1 MVLTAKAF
9 ALAIQIEL
17 APALRTGTPIAHRS
31 LLCRAIA
38 RVNGE
43 LANSR
48 AHGRY
53 AGAISLIPVENRMD
67 RLASMET
74 FVRVV
79 ETGSFS
85 RQLRVGQPAVS
96 KSVAQLE
103 EYLGV
108 KLLTRSTRGLTP
120 TEAGL
125 GYLERARRALEEAA
139 EAELAARGAGAGLKG
154 RLRICAAVTF
164 ARIHLIP
171 LLPKF
176 LAQNPDLELEV
187 ILDDRQIDLV
197 QEGIDVALRM
207 GKLMDSALTARCIA
221 RCKRLVLGTPAYFE
235 HAFNAKRLEQASGR
249 CLSSGGQRLV
259 VSARNLRIGGLG
271 SKQITRD
278 RRGRCESC
286 CARRY
291 RTDHRVRVDVH
302 SRTAVGCGPR
312 GVAGMGSPRTRSL
325 GCVSLRTGRDGQ
337 DKGVREFLRAYL
349 QRLSGLRPAARL
361 CACLFDRL

>member
-1 MVLTAKAF
+1 
-9 ALAIQIEL
+9 
-17 APALRTGTPIAHRS
+17 
-31 LLCRAIA
+31 
-38 RVNGE
+38 
-43 LANSR
+43 
-48 AHGRY
+48 
-53 AGAISLIPVENRMD
+53 MD

-85 RQLRVGQPAVS
+85 GAARQLRVGQPAVS
-96 KSVAQLE
+96 KSIAQLE

-176 LAQNPDLELEV
+176 LSQHPDLELEV
-187 ILDDRQIDLV
+187 VLDDRQIDLV

-207 GKLMDSALTARCIA
+207 GKMMDSTLTARRIA
-221 RCKRLVLGTPAYFE
+221 RCKRLVLGTPAYFDRAGTPATPSDLSKHQAVVYLQGE
-235 HAFNAKRLEQASGR
+235 GSVWSFRRESTELAVTVQGRLRVTAAEGVRAAVLADAGLTIASEWMFSPELQSGTVRAVLPEWSLPALDLWAVLPSGRAATAKARALVDFFERTFNA
-249 CLSSGGQRLV
+249 
-259 VSARNLRIGGLG
+259 
-271 SKQITRD
+271 
-278 RRGRCESC
+278 
-286 CARRY
+286 
-291 RTDHRVRVDVH
+291 
-302 SRTAVGCGPR
+302 
-312 GVAGMGSPRTRSL
+312 
-325 GCVSLRTGRDGQ
+325 
-337 DKGVREFLRAYL
+337 
-349 QRLSGLRPAARL
+349 
-361 CACLFDRL
+361 

>member
-1 MVLTAKAF
+1 
-9 ALAIQIEL
+9 
-17 APALRTGTPIAHRS
+17 
-31 LLCRAIA
+31 
-38 RVNGE
+38 
-43 LANSR
+43 
-48 AHGRY
+48 
-53 AGAISLIPVENRMD
+53 MD

-85 RQLRVGQPAVS
+85 GAARQLRVGQPAVS

-176 LAQNPDLELEV
+176 LAQNPELDLEV
-187 ILDDRQIDLV
+187 VLDDRQIDLV
-197 QEGIDVALRM
+197 QEGIDVTLRM
-207 GKLMDSALTARCIA
+207 GKLMDSALTARRIA
-221 RCKRLVLGTPAYFE
+221 RCKRLVLGTPAYFDRAGTPSTPSE
-235 HAFNAKRLEQASGR
+235 LSKHQAVVYLQGEGSVWSFRRDTSELAVTVQGRLRVTAAEGVRAAVLADVGLAIASEWMFSPELRSGAVRAVLLEWSLPALDLWAVFPTGRATTAKVRAFVDFFERTFNA
-249 CLSSGGQRLV
+249 
-259 VSARNLRIGGLG
+259 
-271 SKQITRD
+271 
-278 RRGRCESC
+278 
-286 CARRY
+286 
-291 RTDHRVRVDVH
+291 
-302 SRTAVGCGPR
+302 
-312 GVAGMGSPRTRSL
+312 
-325 GCVSLRTGRDGQ
+325 
-337 DKGVREFLRAYL
+337 
-349 QRLSGLRPAARL
+349 
-361 CACLFDRL
+361 